1 MAAIVDF
8 PRSRGILWDRTAVS
22 SACFIKAGEVIPPLF
37 ISSNSILSLLEE
49 LSSTDATIERRAV
62 AEHVNQLVA
71 TEGNSPVTMKSIIG
85 SHASILKMDD
95 GQRQGNNDA
104 ESCLT
109 IPISPRPMSDFSL
122 SFERE
127 STM

>member
-1 MAAIVDF
+1 MAAVVDF
-8 PRSRGILWDRTAVS
+8 PRSRGILWDRTSVS
-22 SACFIKAGEVIPPLF
+22 SACFIKAVEVIPPLF
-37 ISSNSILSLLEE
+37 IGSNSILSLLEE
-49 LSSTDATIERRAV
+49 LSSTDATIERKVV
-62 AEHVNQLVA
+62 AEHVNELVA

-95 GQRQGNNDA
+95 SQRHGNTGS

-122 SFERE
+122 PFERE